1 MEDDSI
7 TIMLIQQYAAKFG
20 ITFSSKV
27 MDDEAT
33 KQKAMQ
39 LMMEAISGKR
49 GPVTDEESRTL
60 MIKLLYFARLRE
72 ALGTAQEEIAV
83 PGGVADIQQ
92 LMAWL
97 AQRGGAWQEEF
108 TGCRPLRA
116 AINQELV
123 DNTAAIHDG
132 VEVAFFPPVTGG

>member
-1 MEDDSI
+1 
-7 TIMLIQQYAAKFG
+7 
-20 ITFSSKV
+20 
-27 MDDEAT
+27 
-33 KQKAMQ
+33 
-39 LMMEAISGKR
+39 
-49 GPVTDEESRTL
+49 

-72 ALGTAQEEIAV
+72 ALGIVQEEIAV
-83 PGGVADIQQ
+83 PNDVADIQQ

-123 DNTAAIHDG
+123 DNAAAIRDG